1 MIDWFSTIE
10 NKHQCAFIKLDI
22 VEFCRSIT
30 EEILD
35 KAISFAK
42 QHVEITDDHLRIKK
56 DCRKSLLFN
65 NNNKKRY

>member
-1 MIDWFSTIE
+1 MTDWFSTIE
-10 NKHQCAFIKLDI
+10 NKHQCVFIKLDI
-22 VEFCRSIT
+22 VEFYRSIT

-42 QHVEITDDHLRIKK
+42 RHVEITDDHLRIKK
-56 DCRKSLLFN
+56 HRRKSLLFN